1 MSHACTHHVDREQ
14 VVRSRVIQHGLKL
27 CLQLGRVDSVDA
39 LVTRAHH
46 EHVDQRVQQP
56 TDCKQDPVSIVTA
69 ASGDNTTTQPWVT
82 PNRTKAY
89 NTRSDYNIHWQYN
102 LIYCSRLNMIERYTN
117 RDTEKMA
124 LTDLR
129 T

>member
-46 EHVDQRVQQP
+46 EHVDQRVEQP
-56 TDCKQDPVSIVTA
+56 TDCKQDPVSIITV
-69 ASGDNTTTQPWVT
+69 ASGDNTTKGIRGWLQIAADRKPRDAT
-82 PNRTKAY
+82 PTSDVAY
-89 NTRSDYNIHWQYN
+89 PAAVEST
-102 LIYCSRLNMIERYTN
+102 
-117 RDTEKMA
+117 
-124 LTDLR
+124 
-129 T
+129 